1 MIGSDNLRFAVGT
14 SRLTADA
21 SFQISAAVD
30 TVRLTFCPCS
40 SYTFLDVQLPRLDAD
55 IAAIELLAIEGHG
68 MANAVPP
75 LSDDQTTICPSRCR
89 IDASVS
95 EGTPHIALSLL
106 ATPSID
112 QPGSSRW

>member
-30 TVRLTFCPCS
+30 TVRLIG
-40 SYTFLDVQLPRLDAD
+40 AD

-75 LSDDQTTICPSRCR
+75 LSDDQTRICPSRCR